1 MLETALEHL
10 DRVRSEDLAEFADVY
25 EDLAYHYRTRLATL
39 LGEGADHHG
48 SSAQHDERYRE
59 VSRQLI
65 SVERE
70 TAIHLRDQGRISD
83 ESLRELL
90 NELDLEESHLATTT

>member
-10 DRVRSEDLAEFADVY
+10 DRARSEDLAEFADVY

-39 LGEGADHHG
+39 LGEGADEHG

-90 NELDLEESHLATTT
+90 NELDLEESHLATT

>member
-1 MLETALEHL
+1 MTSCHL
-10 DRVRSEDLAEFADVY
+10 WAIVCTSFI
-25 EDLAYHYRTRLATL
+25 
-39 LGEGADHHG
+39 GAQNEHG

-70 TAIHLRDQGRISD
+70 TAIHLRDRGRISD

-90 NELDLEESHLATTT
+90 NELDLEESHLATT

>member
-1 MLETALEHL
+1 MASVGFPGAYLSHFI
-10 DRVRSEDLAEFADVY
+10 RVRFLKQVDPLPSPRADQ
-25 EDLAYHYRTRLATL
+25 
-39 LGEGADHHG
+39 HG
-48 SSAQHDERYRE
+48 GSAQHDERYRE

-83 ESLRELL
+83 ESLCELL
-90 NELDLEESHLATTT
+90 NELDLEESHLATT